1 VVIRGAVYRVDFGN
15 AKRGHEQRGRRY
27 AVVMSPSSM
36 PWSVIT
42 VVPTSTTAQPAVF
55 RPELEI
61 MGATT
66 RFLVDQIRT
75 IDITYV
81 HGDPVDYLDR
91 DDMAEVEH
99 AVARYL
105 GL

>member
-1 VVIRGAVYRVDFGN
+1 MIRGAVYRVDFGD

-36 PWSVIT
+36 PWNVVT
-42 VVPTSTTAQPAVF
+42 VVPASTSAQPAVF
-55 RPELEI
+55 RPELEV
-61 MGATT
+61 MGTRT

-75 IDITYV
+75 IDVAYV
-81 HGDPVDYLDR
+81 HGDPVDYLER
-91 DDMAEVEH
+91 DEQAEVEH
-99 AVARYL
+99 AVAHYL

>member
-1 VVIRGAVYRVDFGN
+1 MIRGAVYRVDFGD

-27 AVVMSPSSM
+27 AVVISPGSM
-36 PWSVIT
+36 PWSVVT
-42 VVPTSTTAQPAVF
+42 VVPTSTSAQPAVF
-55 RPELEI
+55 RPELEV
-61 MGATT
+61 MGTKT
-66 RFLVDQIRT
+66 RFLVYQIRT
-75 IDITYV
+75 IGIVYV

-91 DDMAEVEH
+91 DQMAKVEH